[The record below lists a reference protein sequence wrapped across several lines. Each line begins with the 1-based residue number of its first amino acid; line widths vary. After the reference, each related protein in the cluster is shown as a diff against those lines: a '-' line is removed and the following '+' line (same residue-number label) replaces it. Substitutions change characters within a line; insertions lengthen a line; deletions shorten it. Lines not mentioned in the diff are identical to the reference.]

1 MLSLFSDT
9 LINAIHKSAAVS
21 SPETPELLI
30 LELKKK
36 EETQE
41 IVFYPVTPCIC
52 KSICIYLGEWLLLGI
67 IRLKTDKNIADKDR
81 VSAITLIKQLFA
93 LLLDKKSK

>member
-1 MLSLFSDT
+1 MLSLFNGT
-9 LINAIHKSAAVS
+9 LLNAVLQSAAVS
-21 SPETPELLI
+21 SPETPELLL
-30 LELKKK
+30 LEIKKK

-67 IRLKTDKNIADKDR
+67 IRLTDDKNITDKEQ
-81 VSAITLIKQLFA
+81 VSAVSLIKQLFA
-93 LLLDKKSK
+93 LLMDKKSK